1 MAIDGRKKWQ
11 YYFGMDIASLSTGL
25 SQGNTKLIVA
35 IEMQKLAM
43 NYVETQGAAL
53 LKMMSETIVDP
64 ALGNQ
69 VNLQA

>member
-1 MAIDGRKKWQ
+1 
-11 YYFGMDIASLSTGL
+11 MDIASLSTGL

-43 NYVETQGAAL
+43 NYAETQGAAL

-64 ALGNQ
+64 ALGNR